1 MRIPG
6 IERDGSRHKT
16 FSRRLALLGGGKL
29 TLAAILMGRMY
40 YLQVL
45 ESDQYQML
53 AEENRISMR
62 LLAPPRGLVLDRFG
76 RELASNRQNYRV
88 VLIAEQTNG
97 VADTLDRLAHI
108 VPISPHQRRRVL
120 REVKR
125 KRPFVPIKVAENLT
139 WEQFARINVLLP
151 DLPGVQPD
159 VGEGRHYPV
168 GVETAHIVG
177 YVSSVSEADLTG
189 DPLLELPGF
198 RIGKNGIEKVYDES
212 LRGKAGNS
220 RVEVNAYG
228 REIRELARQDG
239 QPGDDVV
246 LTIDAGLQETI
257 SRRLND
263 ESAAAVVMDIH
274 QGDILAMVSA
284 PSYDPNAFNLGMS
297 TKAWRALV
305 QHPRKPLI
313 NKAIA
318 GQYPPGSTFK
328 MLVALA
334 AMEAGI
340 AGPGHEVFCNGVTKL
355 GKSKFH
361 CWRHRYGGHG
371 MMNMKQAIAQSCDIY
386 FYDLA
391 RRIGVDRIGAMAR
404 RFGLGE
410 ALGIELV
417 GEQDG
422 LVPSKDWKQAVTG
435 VPWQLGETLITG
447 IGQAYL
453 LATPLQLAVMTARL
467 ANGGMAVKPKLSR
480 HRTPRERGDGS
491 ADTATDDGAGDTTGN
506 RSLASDVGAPPIGIS
521 AAHLRVITEAMTE
534 VVNGPRGT
542 ARKYKLDKD
551 MEIQMAGKTGTAQ
564 VRRITKAERKAGG
577 KLGKGT
583 PWKER
588 DHALFTAFAPVD
600 KPRYATAVVVE
611 HGGSGTYAA
620 KLTKDI
626 MTAVLRADP
635 LSRSAVDMTSRGHN
649 SGYGGGH
656 KGGGGGDDT
665 SNRGRKT

>member
-1 MRIPG
+1 M
-6 IERDGSRHKT
+6 ERDGSRHKAFT
-16 FSRRLALLGGGKL
+16 RRMALLGGGQL
-29 TLAAILMGRMY
+29 SLAALLIGRMY

-45 ESDQYQML
+45 ESDQYKML

-76 RELASNRQNYRV
+76 QELASNRRNYRV
-88 VLIAEQTNG
+88 VLIAEQTKG
-97 VADTLDRLAHI
+97 VSETLDRLARI
-108 VPISPHQRRRVL
+108 IPINSHQRSRVL

-139 WEQFARINVLLP
+139 WEQFARVNVQLP

-159 VGEGRHYPV
+159 VGEGRYYPM
-168 GVETAHIVG
+168 GIETAHIVG

-228 REIRELARQDG
+228 RVIRELARQDG
-239 QPGDDVV
+239 QSGDDVV
-246 LTIDAGLQETI
+246 LTIDTDLQEKI
-257 SRRLND
+257 SRRLAD

-274 QGDILAMVSA
+274 QGEILAMVSS

-297 TKAWRALV
+297 TKAWQSLI

-328 MLVALA
+328 MIVALA
-334 AMEAGI
+334 ALEAGI
-340 AGPGHEVFCNGVTKL
+340 AGPDHRVFCSGVIKL
-355 GKSKFH
+355 GNSKFH

-371 MMNMKQAIAQSCDIY
+371 WVDMKQSIAQSCDIY

-391 RRIGVDRIGAMAR
+391 RRLGVDRMAAMAR

-410 ALGIELV
+410 SFGIELA
-417 GEQDG
+417 GEMDG
-422 LVPSKDWKQAVTG
+422 LVPSKDWKLAVTG

-467 ANGGMAVKPKLSR
+467 ANGGMAVRPRLSR
-480 HRTPRERGDGS
+480 RLDGGKS
-491 ADTATDDGAGDTTGN
+491 VDDGAGSTTEDGQN
-506 RSLASDVGAPPIGIS
+506 KENGAQKSDAAAQPIGVS
-521 AAHLRVITEAMTE
+521 AANLKVITDAMSD
-534 VVNGPRGT
+534 VVNGARGT
-542 ARKYKLDKD
+542 ARKYRLDK
-551 MEIQMAGKTGTAQ
+551 ELGTKMAGKTGTAQ

-577 KLGKGT
+577 KLSKET

-588 DHALFTAFAPVD
+588 DHALFTAFAPVGA
-600 KPRYATAVVVE
+600 PRYATVVVVE
-611 HGGSGTYAA
+611 HGGSGSYAA

-626 MTAVLRADP
+626 MTEVLRGNP
-635 LSRSAVDMTSRGHN
+635 LGRAAVNMD
-649 SGYGGGH
+649 GGGH
-656 KGGGGGDDT
+656 
-665 SNRGRKT
+665 RKKRKI

>member
-1 MRIPG
+1 MDRG
-6 IERDGSRHKT
+6 EGNRHKT
-16 FSRRLALLGGGKL
+16 FTRRAALLAAGKL
-29 TLAAILMGRMY
+29 SLAAVLMGRMY

-53 AEENRISMR
+53 AEENRLSMR
-62 LLAPPRGLVLDRFG
+62 LLAPPRGLVMDRFG

-97 VADTLDRLAHI
+97 VAETLDRLARVI
-108 VPISPHQRRRVL
+108 PITPHQRRRVL
-120 REVKR
+120 REVMR
-125 KRPFVPIKVAENLT
+125 KRPFVPVKVAENLT

-168 GVETAHIVG
+168 GLETAHIVG

-198 RIGKNGIEKVYDES
+198 RIGKNGIEKIFDET

-246 LTIDAGLQETI
+246 LTIDADLQEKI
-257 SRRLND
+257 SRRLAD

-274 QGDILAMVSA
+274 QGEILAMVSA
-284 PSYDPNAFNLGMS
+284 PSYDPNAFSLGMS
-297 TKAWRALV
+297 TKAWHALV

-328 MLVALA
+328 MIVALA
-334 AMEAGI
+334 AMEAGVV
-340 AGPGHEVFCNGVTKL
+340 GPGHQVFCNGVIKL
-355 GKSKFH
+355 SNTKFH

-371 MMNMKQAIAQSCDIY
+371 WVDMKQSIAQSCDIY

-391 RRIGVDRIGAMAR
+391 RRLGVDRIGDMAR

-410 ALGIELV
+410 ALGVELL

-422 LVPSKDWKQAVTG
+422 LVPSKDWKLAVTG

-453 LATPLQLAVMTARL
+453 LTTPLQLAVMTARL
-467 ANGGMAVKPKLSR
+467 ANGGLAVTPRLSR
-480 HRTPRERGDGS
+480 HQVPARPGDAMTPALPEAIGVS
-491 ADTATDDGAGDTTGN
+491 AT
-506 RSLASDVGAPPIGIS
+506 
-521 AAHLRVITEAMTE
+521 HLRVITDAMEE
-534 VVNGPRGT
+534 VVNGERGT
-542 ARKYKLDKD
+542 ARKYKLGEGLPFK
-551 MEIQMAGKTGTAQ
+551 MAGKTGTAQ
-564 VRRITKAERKAGG
+564 VRRISKAERKAGG
-577 KLGKGT
+577 KLAKET
-583 PWKER
+583 PWRER
-588 DHALFTAFAPVD
+588 DHALFTAFAPVGA
-600 KPRYATAVVVE
+600 PRYAMAVVVE

-626 MTAVLRADP
+626 MTDVLLLDP
-635 LSRSAVDMTSRGHN
+635 LAHSAL
-649 SGYGGGH
+649 
-656 KGGGGGDDT
+656 
-665 SNRGRKT
+665 GRET

>member
-1 MRIPG
+1 M
-6 IERDGSRHKT
+6 ERGDGNRQKIFT
-16 FSRRLALLGGGKL
+16 RRLALLGGGKL
-29 TLAAILMGRMY
+29 TLAALLMGRMY

-97 VADTLDRLAHI
+97 VTETLDRLARVI
-108 VPISPHQRRRVL
+108 PINPHQRRRVL

-125 KRPFVPIKVAENLT
+125 KRPFVPVKIAENLT

-168 GVETAHIVG
+168 GAETAHIVG
-177 YVSSVSEADLTG
+177 YVSSVSEAELTG

-228 REIRELARQDG
+228 REIRELVRQDG

-246 LTIDAGLQETI
+246 LTIDAALQESI
-257 SRRLND
+257 SRRLAD

-297 TKAWRALV
+297 NKAWRALV

-328 MLVALA
+328 MIVALA
-334 AMEAGI
+334 ALEAGI
-340 AGPGHEVFCNGVTKL
+340 VGPGHQVFCNGVTKL
-355 GKSKFH
+355 GNTKFH

-371 MMNMKQAIAQSCDIY
+371 WVDMKQSIAQSCDIY
-386 FYDLA
+386 FYDIA

-410 ALGIELV
+410 ALDIELV
-417 GEQDG
+417 GERSG
-422 LVPSKDWKQAVTG
+422 LVPSKDWKLAVTG

-453 LATPLQLAVMTARL
+453 LATPLQLAVMASRL
-467 ANGGMAVKPKLSR
+467 VNGGMAVTPRLSR
-480 HRTPRERGDGS
+480 HRAPERSADGNIVQTVAEGQQAEAGGDGVVV
-491 ADTATDDGAGDTTGN
+491 
-506 RSLASDVGAPPIGIS
+506 ASPQSIGVS
-521 AAHLRVITEAMTE
+521 AANLKIITDAMSE
-534 VVNGPRGT
+534 VVNGKRGT
-542 ARKYKLDKD
+542 ARRYKLDPALK
-551 MEIQMAGKTGTAQ
+551 IQMGGKTGTAQ
-564 VRRITKAERKAGG
+564 VRRISKAERKAGG
-577 KLGKGT
+577 KLAKET
-583 PWKER
+583 PWQER
-588 DHALFTAFAPVD
+588 DHALFTAFAPVGA
-600 KPRYATAVVVE
+600 PRYATAVVVE

-626 MTAVLRADP
+626 MTEVLRRNP
-635 LSRSAVDMTSRGHN
+635 LDRAAVGLNGGTGH
-649 SGYGGGH
+649 GGGNTA
-656 KGGGGGDDT
+656 GG
-665 SNRGRKT
+665 NRNNGERKI